1 MRNLK
6 IFKQVTNRDNL
17 SLDMYLREISKIPLL
32 TVEEENEITRRID
45 IGDRHALNQLVSAN
59 LRFVVSVAKQY
70 QHQGLGLTDLI
81 NEGNLGLIKAAERF
95 DKTRGFKF
103 ISYAVWW
110 IRQSIMNSIAENAR
124 VVRLPINNIV
134 LRNKIKKAYNQLSQ
148 EFLSEPTIAEVSDF
162 MKLPPD
168 IIENALN
175 VLNIHVSM
183 DAPIGDEEENNLY
196 QIITNEDSPNPDA
209 GMINSSLHR
218 EIERSLASL
227 SKKEAD
233 ILRYY
238 FGIKGDKGRS
248 LDEIGNEFGLTN
260 ESIRKIKLEALKKLR
275 SRKHS
280 KHILKEYISC

>member
-6 IFKQVTNRDNL
+6 IFKQVTTRDNL

-45 IGDRHALNQLVSAN
+45 IGDRLALNQLVSAN

-148 EFLSEPTIAEVSDF
+148 EFLSEPTIAEVSEYL
-162 MKLPPD
+162 KLPPE

-183 DAPIGDEEENNLY
+183 DAPIGEEEENNLY
-196 QIITNEDSPNPDA
+196 QIITNEDSPNPDS
-209 GMINSSLHR
+209 GMINSSLNR

-238 FGIKGDKGRS
+238 FGIKSDKGRS

-280 KHILKEYISC
+280 KHILKEYMV

>member
-6 IFKQVTNRDNL
+6 IFKQVTTRDNL

-45 IGDRHALNQLVSAN
+45 IGDRLALNQLVSAN

-148 EFLSEPTIAEVSDF
+148 EFLSEPTIAEVSEYL
-162 MKLPPD
+162 KLPPE

-183 DAPIGDEEENNLY
+183 DAPIGEEEENNLY
-196 QIITNEDSPNPDA
+196 QIITNEDSPNPDS
-209 GMINSSLHR
+209 GMINSSLNR
-218 EIERSLASL
+218 EIERSLATL

-238 FGIKGDKGRS
+238 FGIKSDKGRS

-280 KHILKEYISC
+280 KHILKEYML